1 MPEVEAES
9 RSGEAASYRREA
21 TEIRAILDSIR
32 DERFREQLRQIAN
45 QYEAV
50 AVAIE
55 KVRAFEQ
62 QQQPDAAD

>member
-1 MPEVEAES
+1 MLEVEAES
-9 RSGEAASYRREA
+9 RDGEAASHRRQA

-32 DERFREQLRQIAN
+32 DERFREQLREIAN

-55 KVRAFEQ
+55 KVRSSEEQ
-62 QQQPDAAD
+62 HQQEAAD